1 MTRSLVGLFRGAFAL
16 ALLIPVSLMT
26 VAPAAAAAQPGYTI
40 APTTMCGEVSATTG
54 IAIDIAGHGLICEVT
69 IINTVATGGSGSA
82 TVTVRECLGSYT
94 DPTDGSGTG
103 GFPCRT
109 KTTVLTAPVTAVD
122 QCNNSINGGGSW
134 MQCSVTVTNILSA
147 GSPNT
152 NGAATVDQCIG
163 SGAGGTV
170 GGTGAN
176 KINCDP
182 IQATTSATITQCLR
196 SANGGSLV
204 DLTCTATGTVA
215 SAFPFTITQCNHSAN
230 GGGNLVTCTA
240 SITNRVA
247 AAVTPSPKPTPA
259 PVLRTPPPTS
269 TIDSG
274 SSDSPTPLLPLMLLL
289 ALSGFAL
296 AAIVMQ
302 RRSIRR

>member
-1 MTRSLVGLFRGAFAL
+1 MTRSLIGLFRGAFAL
-16 ALLIPVSLMT
+16 ALLIPVSLVT
-26 VAPAAAAAQPGYTI
+26 VAPAAAAAQPVYTI

-69 IINTVATGGSGSA
+69 IVNTVATGGSGSA
-82 TVTVRECLGSYT
+82 TVTVRECLGSYS
-94 DPTDGSGTG
+94 DPTDGAGVG
-103 GFPCRT
+103 GFPCTT

-152 NGAATVDQCIG
+152 NGAATVNQCIG
-163 SGAGGTV
+163 SAAGGIV
-170 GGTGAN
+170 GST
-176 KINCDP
+176 INCDP
-182 IQATTSATITQCLR
+182 IQDTTSATITQCNG
-196 SANGGSLV
+196 SANGLTLV
-204 DLTCTATGTVA
+204 GLTCTAAGTAA
-215 SAFPFTITQCNHSAN
+215 SAFPFTITQCNKSAN

-247 AAVTPSPKPTPA
+247 AAVTPA
-259 PVLRTPPPTS
+259 PVLKTPPPTS
-269 TIDSG
+269 TIGSG

-302 RRSIRR
+302 RRTMRS